1 MSIPF
6 STSDLNL
13 ASTLDALGY
22 QLLELDRSQPQ
33 RVRFLFARTRGIEN
47 VINDYWGDKIKLPP
61 QQLFAAQKKLK
72 NRLYA
77 ER

>member
-13 ASTLDALGY
+13 ASVLVTLGY
-22 QLLELDRSQPQ
+22 QLLGLDRSQPR
-33 RVRFLFARTRGIEN
+33 RVQFLFAQVQGIEN
-47 VINDYWGDKIKLPP
+47 VINDYWDDKITLPP
-61 QQLFAAQKKLK
+61 QRLFAAQKKLK